1 MPRLGFSLEERI
13 YTQVLII
20 GSGLSGC
27 TAALTLADLGIDV
40 LLVSSGESIGGD
52 NSELAQGGI
61 VYKDFHKDSLEEI
74 SSLANDI
81 FVAGNQYNYKDAV
94 DHLCLQGPKAI
105 EQILMQ
111 RVQVPFDKNAD
122 GSFRLTREGGHATP
136 RILHAADHTGRTIM
150 HSLSLAVLEHQHITC
165 LHSCFAIDLL
175 TSRHHGRHSDYRYH
189 VENRCAGAYVFNAKK
204 SKPHTI
210 LADWTILASGGVG
223 NVFLHSTNTESCVG
237 SAISMAHRAMVGVI
251 NAEFMQFHPTALYSK
266 QIHRR
271 ALITEAMRGEGARLL
286 DAKGKP
292 FMQRYDKRGELA
304 PRDVVSQSMVSEML
318 ATNTSYLYLD
328 ARDIDQ
334 DLNLRFPT
342 VSKVCNDIG
351 LDIRK
356 DPIPVVPAAHYFC
369 GGILVDKNGRTNVEG
384 LYAIGECACTGVHGA
399 NRLASTSLLEAL
411 TWGWCTGQNIAKRC
425 HDEDGISE
433 GLRKIIPNWEPGG
446 TEKNDDPALI
456 AQDWASIRNTMWNY
470 VGITRTNARLYRA
483 FQDLRDL
490 SRRIHDFYKR
500 TQITPQLINL
510 FHGVHTAYVITQ
522 AALRNK
528 ESRGCHH
535 RVD

>member
-1 MPRLGFSLEERI
+1 MQERI

-27 TAALTLADLGIDV
+27 TAALTLADAGVEV
-40 LLVSSGESIGGD
+40 LLLSSGKSIGGG

-61 VYKDFHKDSLEEI
+61 VYKSRQQSNSNDEI
-74 SSLANDI
+74 KELSHDI
-81 FVAGNQYNYKDAV
+81 FVAGHNYNYKDAV
-94 DHLCLQGPKAI
+94 EHLCKEGPAAI
-105 EQILMQ
+105 EQVLLQ
-111 RVQVPFDKNAD
+111 RVNVPFDKNAD
-122 GSFRLTREGGHATP
+122 GSFCLTREGGHATP

-150 HSLSLAVLEHQHITC
+150 QTLGQAVLEHERITC
-165 LHSCFAIDLL
+165 LQDCFAIDLL

-189 VENRCAGAYVFNAKK
+189 VENRCAGAYVYNENLGKAQ
-204 SKPHTI
+204 TI

-223 NVFLHSTNTESCVG
+223 NIFLHSTNTESCVG
-237 SAISMAHRAMVGVI
+237 SAISMAHRAKVSVI

-266 QIHRR
+266 KFNRR

-292 FMQRYDKRGELA
+292 FMHRYDERGDLA

-318 ATNTSYLYLD
+318 NTGASCLYLD
-328 ARDIDQ
+328 ASYIEQ
-334 DLNLRFPT
+334 DLNTRFPT
-342 VSKVCNDIG
+342 VSRICTDIG
-351 LDIRK
+351 LDIRNK
-356 DPIPVVPAAHYFC
+356 PIPVVPAAHYFC
-369 GGILVDKNGRTNVEG
+369 GGILVDKYGRTDVAA

-411 TWGWCTGQNIAKRC
+411 TWGWCAGKNIAKC
-425 HDEDGISE
+425 ITKEPGLSED
-433 GLRKIIPNWEPGG
+433 LRKIIPNWEPGG
-446 TEKNDDPALI
+446 TEQNDDPALI
-456 AQDWASIRNTMWNY
+456 AQDWASIRHTMWNY

-500 TQITPQLINL
+500 TQITPPLINL

-528 ESRGCHH
+528 ESRGCHY
-535 RVD
+535 RVN

>member
-1 MPRLGFSLEERI
+1 MEERI

-27 TAALTLADLGIDV
+27 TAALTLADAGVDV
-40 LLVSSGESIGGD
+40 LLLSSSKNIGGG

-61 VYKDFHKDSLEEI
+61 VYK
-74 SSLANDI
+74 SSTQGAKNNDDATLLKQDI
-81 FVAGNQYNYKDAV
+81 FVAGHNYNYNDAV
-94 DHLCLQGPKAI
+94 EHLCTQGPVAV
-105 EQILMQ
+105 EQMLMQ
-111 RVQVPFDKNAD
+111 RLQVPFDKNSD
-122 GSFRLTREGGHATP
+122 ESFHLTREGGHSTS
-136 RILHAADHTGRTIM
+136 RILHAADHTGKTM
-150 HSLSLAVLEHQHITC
+150 MQSLSAAVLEHPRITC
-165 LHSCFAIDLL
+165 MQDCFAIDIL
-175 TSRHHGRHSDYRYH
+175 TSRHQGRHSDYRYH
-189 VENRCAGAYVFNAKK
+189 VENRCAGAYVFNVQK
-204 SKPHTI
+204 SQPQTI

-237 SAISMAHRAMVGVI
+237 SAISMAHRAKVSVV

-266 QIHRR
+266 KLHRR

-292 FMQRYDKRGELA
+292 FMQRYDERGDLA

-318 ATNTSYLYLD
+318 STGAACLYLD
-328 ARDIDQ
+328 ARHMEQ
-334 DLNLRFPT
+334 DLSVRFPT
-342 VSKVCNDIG
+342 VSKFCNDIG
-351 LDIRK
+351 LNIRK
-356 DPIPVVPAAHYFC
+356 NPIPVVPAAHYFC
-369 GGILVDKNGRTNVEG
+369 GGILVDKYGRTDVAG
-384 LYAIGECACTGVHGA
+384 LYAIGECSCTGVHGA

-411 TWGWCTGQNIAKRC
+411 TWGWCAGKDIAKRSV
-425 HDEDGISE
+425 EESGISE
-433 GLRKIIPNWEPGG
+433 GLRKAIPNWEPGG

-500 TQITPQLINL
+500 TQITPPLINL

-528 ESRGCHH
+528 ESRGCHY
-535 RVD
+535 RVN